1 MSFVHLHVHTE
12 FSWLD
17 GACIIDDLVQRAV
30 QYKMPAVAITDRN
43 SVAGA
48 SRLWHQCIK
57 AGIKPII
64 GLEIAVRNDPGDG
77 RIFSVILLA
86 KNGSGYENLCRLVT
100 LAYEGDP
107 HAPVITKSQLR
118 EHSRDLICL
127 SFSVVGELCT
137 LLLEGK
143 DDQAIQVSDWYY
155 EVFGEDY
162 YYEIQNHGL
171 PSEAVAMNKL
181 LNLAYQT
188 KIPVVLTNDCH
199 YMDRSESLAIDALNC
214 IRKGIDFAHPEAKR
228 FACNEYH
235 FKSPKEMKALIGFPP
250 QLIKNTLEIANKIDV
265 TDGYIPVSE
274 SDLSAPSVMGI
285 LNSYSPTLRIKFK
298 PRSRHISV
306 SLIDHKSAEVLEHL
320 RKQLPGY
327 DLVHFTEYDPWTP
340 KSIHS
345 AVLNTMK
352 VPEQKIRELCGLIPA
367 GAKTLREAVLMSTD
381 FSCLT
386 SEDNVCS
393 LTAEI
398 GDTLINTFKEE
409 RPARHSYAFIPKDM
423 PVPIVRE
430 IDGQQRCQYDL
441 DLITQ
446 TNLISL
452 DLLPG

>member
-1 MSFVHLHVHTE
+1 MSFAHLHTHSE
-12 FSWLD
+12 YSWLD

-30 QYKMPAVAITDRN
+30 QYKMPAVTITDRN

-48 SRLWHQCIK
+48 SRLWHQCVK

-64 GLEIAVRNDPGDG
+64 GLEIAVQNDLGDG

-100 LAYEGDP
+100 LAYENDRL
-107 HAPVITKSQLR
+107 APRITKTQMW
-118 EHSRDLICL
+118 EHSQNLICL

-137 LLLEGK
+137 LLLEDK
-143 DDQAIQVSDWYY
+143 DEQARKVSDWYY

-171 PSEAVAMNKL
+171 LSEAVAMNKL

-199 YMDRSESLAIDALNC
+199 YMDRKDSSAIDALNC
-214 IRKGIDFAHPEAKR
+214 IRNGLDFAHPEAKR
-228 FACNEYH
+228 FACNEYY

-250 QLIKNTLEIANKIDV
+250 HLTKNTLEIANKIDV

-274 SDLSAPSVMGI
+274 GALSAPSLVG
-285 LNSYSPTLRIKFK
+285 LLSSYSPTLRIKFK
-298 PRSRHISV
+298 PRSRHITV
-306 SLIDHKSAEVLEHL
+306 SLMDHKSADVLEHL
-320 RKQLPGY
+320 RQQLLDY

-340 KSIHS
+340 RSIYS

-367 GAKTLREAVLMSTD
+367 GAKTLREAILMNVD
-381 FSCLT
+381 FSCLS
-386 SEDNVCS
+386 SEDYVCS
-393 LTAEI
+393 LAAEI

-409 RPARHSYAFIPKDM
+409 RPSRHNYALIPKGM
-423 PVPIVRE
+423 HVPIVR
-430 IDGQQRCQYDL
+430 DMYGQPRCQYDL
-441 DLITQ
+441 NQITQ
-446 TNLISL
+446 TGTISL
-452 DLLPG
+452 VFQA